1 MCKRE
6 ELYKHARRLSYTCI
20 FSKSVDEAVANLSRI
35 LLAGDNGFDEGSSF
49 WAQLIDDILSDGCD
63 QEELNWFWR
72 YKRRFCST
80 LFPSNP
86 LSLGK

>member
-1 MCKRE
+1 M
-6 ELYKHARRLSYTCI
+6 HARRLSYTCI

-63 QEELNWFWR
+63 QEELNFHGTSFSKEWWVD
-72 YKRRFCST
+72 T
-80 LFPSNP
+80 LSQVRGR
-86 LSLGK
+86 LGDA